1 MFLENWRVWLFV
13 LGYMAIVGS
22 LTLTYFYP
30 TFVQGLGY
38 TAHKMQD
45 LTIPIYAA
53 AFVVNGFTGYFMDK
67 IPQYRG
73 YVLTF

>member
-30 TFVQGLGY
+30 TLVQGLGY
-38 TAHKMQD
+38 TAHK
-45 LTIPIYAA
+45 PIYAA